1 MMHSLKSRI
10 TVLAILVI
18 VISVAVVSTLS
29 VVFIRNTER
38 GESNQ
43 LLLLMCETGSRNL
56 DYYFTSVENSVR
68 RVSTF
73 AEQDIEGLGEE
84 QLQRHMARMKP
95 YFEEIAHKTNGVL
108 TFYYRIDPE
117 ISKTVKGF
125 WFIKLNDDDYYEH
138 EVTDITL
145 YDTADTTKL
154 VWFTVPKF
162 EGKAIWL
169 SPYITDNLGAN
180 VISYNVPIYYRGQF
194 VGVIGIEIDYSTM
207 AEQVGAIRLFQNG
220 YAFLNDGE
228 GNLIYHPRIDVAAM
242 TEENQPEIPEGIIS
256 DSTFITYTFEGKEKE
271 AAWLKLSNGMRLN
284 VCVPIDETDGEWELL
299 IREILI
305 ASGAVILVL
314 GFLTLLYVRRMVK
327 PLQELTEAA
336 RQVDSG
342 NYNIQL
348 DYNRDDEVGRLTQ
361 TFKRLISHMK
371 ENITDLKKRANVDA
385 LTSVRNKGAYA
396 AYIEELQGKLESL
409 NGKMPFAIAVFD
421 CDDLKTINDRY
432 GHDKGDIYL
441 KTSSRLICKVFQH
454 SPVFRTG
461 GDEFAA
467 VLQNDDY
474 RNREELRA
482 RFTENAASICR
493 AAANEWEQVHV
504 SMGMAEYDPDTD
516 RSVIETMRRA
526 DRNMY
531 ADKHRRK
538 EARTNQQK

>member
-1 MMHSLKSRI
+1 MHSLKSRI

>member
-1 MMHSLKSRI
+1 MHSLKSRI

-299 IREILI
+299 IQEILI

>member
-1 MMHSLKSRI
+1 MHALKSRI

-18 VISVAVVSTLS
+18 VVSVAVVSAMS
-29 VVFIRNTER
+29 VVFIQNTER

-68 RVSTF
+68 KVSTF

-299 IREILI
+299 IQEILI

>member
-1 MMHSLKSRI
+1 MHSLKSRI

-18 VISVAVVSTLS
+18 VISVAVVSALS